1 VVEVDADLA
10 VVVALVAEG
19 VLDLGHAAILGRV
32 EVVLAHRLRRVAV
45 EVDLVVVEDNL
56 LPAIAARAER
66 KAVVLGEAALDVVGA
81 DEVGHGAGAG
91 RAEGI
96 DGRLGRLE
104 EHVDRL
110 AVDGVAVAVELG
122 GGALGLRLEVAA
134 VEVRLRDAH
143 DRVAPV
149 ALRGHDLIHRDRR
162 LGADL
167 LRARVGQ
174 RRVVEVDADLAVVV
188 ALVAEGV
195 LDLCGGAAIRRVEV
209 VLAHRLRSV
218 AVEVDLVVVEDHLL
232 PADATRA
239 KGEALVLSIAA
250 RQHLVAA
257 NEIRQSALCRRA
269 EGRVGGLGRLEE
281 HVRAAVAVQLVR
293 RLRSLSSVVAAGK
306 IRLGDADDRI
316 APLPLPLDD
325 LVHRD
330 RCRGGRL
337 RVVRKR
343 RVVQVD
349 ADLAVVVA
357 LVAEGVL
364 HLGGRTAVRRVEVVL
379 THRLGGRA
387 VEVDV
392 AIVEDHL
399 LPALA
404 VGSKGKA
411 VVLGVLIVAADEVRE
426 RALRGGAEGLVL
438 GLGRLEEHVRAA
450 VSVEL
455 VRRLRSLPADVA
467 ALEVRLRDAD
477 DRIAPL
483 PLRLDDL
490 VHRDRGRGGGGGAGV
505 RKRRVVQ
512 VDAHLAVVVA
522 LVPKGVLD
530 LGDAVVRCRVK
541 VVLAHGLGSGSVE
554 VDLVIVEDHLLPAH
568 TTVEGKALVL
578 GIAALDLVTADKV

>member
-293 RLRSLSSVVAAGK
+293 GLRG
-306 IRLGDADDRI
+306 LGDEVTAAEVRVRDAHESI
-316 APLPLPLDD
+316 APVPLRRDD
-325 LVHRD
+325 LFQRD
-330 RCRGGRL
+330 RRRG
-337 RVVRKR
+337 R
-343 RVVQVD
+343 RRRD
-349 ADLAVVVA
+349 GERAKD
-357 LVAEGVL
+357 
-364 HLGGRTAVRRVEVVL
+364 RTAGESERSDDARSTRVEQ
-379 THRLGGRA
+379 R
-387 VEVDV
+387 
-392 AIVEDHL
+392 
-399 LPALA
+399 
-404 VGSKGKA
+404 
-411 VVLGVLIVAADEVRE
+411 
-426 RALRGGAEGLVL
+426 RGC
-438 GLGRLEEHVRAA
+438 
-450 VSVEL
+450 
-455 VRRLRSLPADVA
+455 
-467 ALEVRLRDAD
+467 
-477 DRIAPL
+477 
-483 PLRLDDL
+483 
-490 VHRDRGRGGGGGAGV
+490 GGGGG
-505 RKRRVVQ
+505 
-512 VDAHLAVVVA
+512 
-522 LVPKGVLD
+522 LD
-530 LGDAVVRCRVK
+530 LKGLRRGGGRSRPRG
-541 VVLAHGLGSGSVE
+541 GLGPSRGLRLENIIVRPEIGGHLRGPSWQGRIRGLITRFTHIRGLRRGRTRRHDCPLHSVGGHRFFLR
-554 VDLVIVEDHLLPAH
+554 VAH
-568 TTVEGKALVL
+568 HARGAGRRSAQRRRRQLEGQSRR
-578 GIAALDLVTADKV
+578 DKREHEKRG